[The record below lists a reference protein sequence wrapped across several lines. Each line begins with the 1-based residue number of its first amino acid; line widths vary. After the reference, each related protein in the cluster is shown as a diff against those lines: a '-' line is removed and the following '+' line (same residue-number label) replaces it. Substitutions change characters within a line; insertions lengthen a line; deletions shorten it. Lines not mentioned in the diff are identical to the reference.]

1 MFNFAT
7 AVHIRKNIIIS
18 SKTFFMLIIIFIVLF
33 DEDIL
38 TSPFS
43 LAFSNIFKN
52 FLIISFPASSFSFAL
67 ISILIV
73 SICFNF
79 GLNIFFG
86 LISSSFSFSFSI
98 INSFSLFSWIA
109 WIFVWIF
116 PKIFCCS
123 YITLFNSIFS
133 FNKILNSLL
142 FNLLN
147 SLK

>member
-1 MFNFAT
+1 MEYIIYIIDQMFNFAT

-79 GLNIFFG
+79 GLNIFLG

-98 INSFSLFSWIA
+98 INSFSPFS
-109 WIFVWIF
+109 
-116 PKIFCCS
+116 
-123 YITLFNSIFS
+123 
-133 FNKILNSLL
+133 
-142 FNLLN
+142 
-147 SLK
+147 